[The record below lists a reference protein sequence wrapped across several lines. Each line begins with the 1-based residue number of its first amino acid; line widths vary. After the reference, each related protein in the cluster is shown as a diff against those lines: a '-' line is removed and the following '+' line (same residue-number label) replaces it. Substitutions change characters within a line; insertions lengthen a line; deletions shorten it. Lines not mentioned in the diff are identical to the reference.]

1 MKNTLDSTTITFAT
15 VGLTNTDIEVAF
27 TLSNTLHD
35 LPSNSLLLLNLP
47 FETFVHNESI
57 VQNCTM
63 YIDNVTGTYD
73 ARTTWKYHSRLN
85 LATSDD
91 AISGTIVY
99 TNIQHGRTSGGHVD
113 FEYIYYIVNR
123 DNTRNHIVLRFA
135 LLSQN
140 SLLGSR
146 FLIYALLPLPI
157 RMHDKVRIVCPSHRT
172 NIYGS
177 PPGLGYVA
185 LYPPLPAPLNP
196 DQISGSL
203 SAVRYTNLTLPLFA
217 IAASVKAI
225 SYVSAYMR
233 RYDPFGDLFVR
244 SFYPLPCCPRSST
257 PPQFVS
263 TGLCCCPCCWHCKL
277 HSRRYSPL
285 HQFCHTVS
293 ASHVY
298 VFLFTIFFFYLNFAP
313 STPLSVSVSG

>member
-233 RYDPFGDLFVR
+233 RYDPFGDLFAYAAVPVAGIA
-244 SFYPLPCCPRSST
+244 SYTPADTHLYTSSAI
-257 PPQFVS
+257 
-263 TGLCCCPCCWHCKL
+263 
-277 HSRRYSPL
+277 RYL
-285 HQFCHTVS
+285 RHMCM
-293 ASHVY
+293 Y
-298 VFLFTIFFFYLNFAP
+298 FYLLF
-313 STPLSVSVSG
+313 SFFT